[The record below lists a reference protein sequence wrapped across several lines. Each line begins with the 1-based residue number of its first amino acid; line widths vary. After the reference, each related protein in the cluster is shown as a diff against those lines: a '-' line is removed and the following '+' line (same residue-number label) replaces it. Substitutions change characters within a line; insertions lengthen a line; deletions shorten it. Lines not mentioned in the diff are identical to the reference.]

1 MGRGA
6 EWVNKTKTYSAR
18 QSILEVSLHNDMY
31 IPPLLLGKES
41 DPKTNK
47 HAKNVRSFEKVY
59 KAALKTKET

>member
-6 EWVNKTKTYSAR
+6 EWVNKAKTYSAR

-31 IPPLLLGKES
+31 IPPMLLGKES

-47 HAKNVRSFEKVY
+47 HAKMSGV
-59 KAALKTKET
+59 LKKFIKQL